1 MDDVEQQCEDAL
13 FELCDAR
20 ERYPS
25 RCADELQKS
34 IKLKNEI
41 NMLKVFKRSTATNE
55 PFILSQNKYLNLDFN
70 KNEMC
75 LDHLDFKLQDV
86 VNKLNNLKAVMDQIE
101 REKTC
106 WVNKLLES

>member
-1 MDDVEQQCEDAL
+1 MNNIEEQCEDAL

-41 NMLKVFKRSTATNE
+41 NMLKVFKKSTTTNE
-55 PFILSQNKYLNLDFN
+55 PFILSQNLNLDFN

-75 LDHLDFKLQDV
+75 FDHLDFNLQDV